1 MRRMMA
7 GLRSKTERRKLP
19 CMTYTPRKS
28 IRRARG
34 LRREQTEAERRLWG
48 HLRDRR
54 LSGYKFV
61 RQEPIGLFIAD
72 FLCRE
77 RKLVV
82 EVDGATH
89 SEPGE
94 IAYDDWRSRH
104 LAALG
109 DKVLRIQ
116 NADVFAIRDDVL
128 DMILKALEGK
138 LEPS

>member
-1 MRRMMA
+1 MRA
-7 GLRSKTERRKLP
+7 GLRSKTERRKLLS
-19 CMTYTPRKS
+19 MTYTPRKS

-61 RQEPIGLFIAD
+61 RQEPIGSFIAD

-77 RKLVV
+77 QKLVV

-89 SEPGE
+89 SKPDE
-94 IAYDDWRSRH
+94 IAYDERRSRY

-109 DKVLRIQ
+109 YKVLRIQ

-128 DMILKALEGK
+128 DMILVALEGK
-138 LEPS
+138 LDPG

>member
-1 MRRMMA
+1 
-7 GLRSKTERRKLP
+7 
-19 CMTYTPRKS
+19 
-28 IRRARG
+28 
-34 LRREQTEAERRLWG
+34 
-48 HLRDRR
+48 

-61 RQEPIGLFIAD
+61 RQEPIGSFIAD

-77 RKLVV
+77 RKLVI

-94 IAYDDWRSRH
+94 IAYDERRSKY

-109 DKVLRIQ
+109 YKVLRIQ

-128 DMILKALEGK
+128 DMILMALEGK
-138 LEPS
+138 LESS